1 MSLRVRMG
9 LAAGV
14 AVALAVI
21 AVAVTAY
28 AGTHSQLRGQVD
40 QSLQTLASPLL
51 IRAGVIP
58 TPAPPGPR
66 GRPGNPPSSDQSA
79 AHTSTTSSANADP
92 EASQV
97 AATKTA
103 PARPTPKPAGY
114 PRVITSGELLV
125 GVSTGDCDN
134 GLGIDESRGAGL
146 GGATGYVQLVS
157 PNAKQICLPVSEKT
171 VIPVDARVRAL
182 AASGHGHFLSDA
194 TIGSTQ
200 LRTLVYGLGSRGAL
214 MVALP
219 LTDVNR
225 ALDNQILLLLL
236 VAAGGILL
244 AGLLGVLVART
255 ALLPIARFTRQTET
269 IALNPER
276 LDHQRLDVH
285 GGDELARLAS
295 TFNRTLDALEGSV
308 QAQRNLVAD
317 ASHELRTP
325 IATIR
330 ANLQLMRDEELLSV
344 EDREA
349 LRADVIEELDELT
362 ALVSDVVELARG
374 GKPSTEMGD
383 VRVDQIVAEAVDRTR
398 RRAPQ
403 LTVVTTLEPTLV
415 RGEGDRI
422 ARAVT
427 NLLDNAAKW
436 SPSGGRIEVGLQ
448 DGVLSV
454 RDHGPGFHE
463 DDLPFVFDRFHRARD
478 ARSKPGSGLGLA
490 IVRQA
495 AVAHDGFVEA
505 NNDPDGGALMRI
517 SFGPVLDLASM
528 EEDALSGGGSW
539 SG

>member
-9 LAAGV
+9 LASGV

-21 AVAVTAY
+21 VVAVTAY
-28 AGTHSQLRGQVD
+28 AGTRSQLRGQVD

-58 TPAPPGPR
+58 TPGPPGPR
-66 GRPGNPPSSDQSA
+66 GRPGNAGSGDNSP
-79 AHTSTTSSANADP
+79 AHTSTTDGAKSDP
-92 EASQV
+92 DLAQDAASKP
-97 AATKTA
+97 AAARPASK
-103 PARPTPKPAGY
+103 PARP
-114 PRVITSGELLV
+114 PRVITSGGSLL

-134 GLGIDESRGAGL
+134 GLGIDESRGAGF

-182 AASGHGHFLSDA
+182 AAGGHGHYLRDA
-194 TIGSTQ
+194 AVGSTQ

-225 ALDNQILLLLL
+225 ALNNQILLLLL
-236 VAAGGILL
+236 VAAGGVLL
-244 AGLLGVLVART
+244 AGLLGLLVART

-269 IALNPER
+269 IALTPER
-276 LDHQRLDVH
+276 LDDQRLDVH
-285 GGDELARLAS
+285 GGDELARLAL
-295 TFNRTLDALEGSV
+295 TFNRTLDALEHSV

-330 ANLQLMRDEELLSV
+330 ANLQLMRDEELLSI

-349 LRADVIEELDELT
+349 LRIDVIEELDELT

-374 GKPSTEMGD
+374 GKPSTETGD
-383 VRVDQIVAEAVDRTR
+383 VRVDQIVLAAVDRTR
-398 RRAPQ
+398 RRAPH
-403 LTVVTTLEPTLV
+403 LTVVTMLEPTLV

-422 ARAVT
+422 ARAVA

-436 SPSGGRIEVGLQ
+436 SASGGRIEVGLQ
-448 DGVLSV
+448 HGVLSV

-495 AVAHDGFVEA
+495 AEAHDGYVEA
-505 NNDPDGGALMRI
+505 NNAPDGGALIKI
-517 SFGPVLDLASM
+517 SFGPVLDLASI
-528 EEDALSGGGSW
+528 EEDALSGGGS
-539 SG
+539 G

>member
-1 MSLRVRMG
+1 VSLRVRMG
-9 LAAGV
+9 LASGV

-28 AGTHSQLRGQVD
+28 AGTRSQLRGQVD

-58 TPAPPGPR
+58 TPAPLGPR
-66 GRPGNPPSSDQSA
+66 GRPGSTAPTGNPPA
-79 AHTSTTSSANADP
+79 AQTSTTDTPKGDP
-92 EASQV
+92 DLAQDR
-97 AATKTA
+97 ATHKAA
-103 PARPTPKPAGY
+103 PAPPAPKTVTHT
-114 PRVITSGELLV
+114 RVIRSAGLLL

-134 GLGIDESRGAGL
+134 GLGIDESRGAGF

-157 PNAKQICLPVSEKT
+157 PNPKQICLPVSEKT

-182 AASGHGHFLSDA
+182 AASGHGHYLSDA
-194 TIGSTQ
+194 TVGSIQ

-219 LTDVNR
+219 LTDVNH

-244 AGLLGVLVART
+244 AGLLGLLVART

-269 IALNPER
+269 IALTPER
-276 LDHQRLDVH
+276 LDHQRLDVQ

-330 ANLQLMRDEELLSV
+330 ANLQLMRDEELLSP

-349 LRADVIEELDELT
+349 LRADIIEELDELT

-374 GKPSTEMGD
+374 RKPSTEMGD
-383 VRVDQIVAEAVDRTR
+383 VRLDQIVLEAVDRTR

-403 LTVVTTLEPTLV
+403 LTVATTLEPTLV

-436 SPSGGRIEVGLQ
+436 SPSDGQIEVGLQ
-448 DGVLSV
+448 GGVLSV

-495 AVAHDGFVEA
+495 AEAHDGFVQA
-505 NNDPDGGALMRI
+505 NNAPDGGALMRI

-528 EEDALSGGGSW
+528 EEDALSGGGPW
-539 SG
+539 